1 MENLPSL
8 STRRLNYC
16 RHRAAGHPKSTAY
29 RLSGYACKSVED
41 AASAACKL
49 EKDFRV
55 ITMIESLRN
64 SSFTKDCLT
73 LQEKRSFLAS
83 VLRTPISEVSS
94 NSPLCQEYSEE
105 STEHGVKRKIRIP
118 DKLRAL
124 ELDAKLANEF
134 EQDRVTTNPFLFLV
148 TAFKESQPALQ
159 EAQGNVIEAETLP
172 A

>member
-1 MENLPSL
+1 
-8 STRRLNYC
+8 
-16 RHRAAGHPKSTAY
+16 
-29 RLSGYACKSVED
+29 
-41 AASAACKL
+41 
-49 EKDFRV
+49 
-55 ITMIESLRN
+55 
-64 SSFTKDCLT
+64 
-73 LQEKRSFLAS
+73 
-83 VLRTPISEVSS
+83 
-94 NSPLCQEYSEE
+94 
-105 STEHGVKRKIRIP
+105 VKWKIRIP